1 MKMACVYFLTVDSKK
16 HLAFS
21 PHDIPDLEIA
31 VNEFIN
37 FYPYRSELFVLCFI
51 VRSYHFWKSPHC
63 SLLLQTFR

>member
-21 PHDIPDLEIA
+21 PHEIPDLEIA

-37 FYPYRSELFVLCFI
+37 FYLYRSELFVLCFI
-51 VRSYHFWKSPHC
+51 VRSYHF
-63 SLLLQTFR
+63 